1 MGSSAGWESKILEGD
16 HEDHETRVFVIFV
29 TFVAFVFFVAFVSQK
44 SICAPSLKKRGV
56 STDVGASHACE
67 PVVTAGLKFW
77 L

>member
-1 MGSSAGWESKILEGD
+1 MRTAQEGESEILEGD
-16 HEDHETRVFVIFV
+16 HEDHETCVFVI
-29 TFVAFVFFVAFVSQK
+29 FVAFVFFVAFVSQK

>member
-1 MGSSAGWESKILEGD
+1 MVNSAGWESKILEGD
-16 HEDHETRVFVIFV
+16 HEDHETRVFVI
-29 TFVAFVFFVAFVSQK
+29 FVAFVFFVAFVSQK